1 MTNRGGN
8 ILFIIFEF
16 SDTNFLKMPWRIL
29 TELLPLLAKSTN
41 YKIYVLTDTKK
52 VNKVKTVIEGKNVK
66 LLSVSKPILRYPY
79 KGMFT
84 TIRKIIERLNI
95 ESIVVFSGWNLGLWT
110 RIAEKLRLR
119 KLILFILTPVYNLK
133 DLTIILLYYLVPL
146 IKFGTIRDLVFLLK
160 LLFENIMIRISSM
173 TVFTKISNGKTKV
186 ELVVLSENNFEFF
199 NSLGFKTHLIVPQLK
214 IHTIIDKEEAK
225 ATSEDSRISIAYFG
239 PLLIAR
245 GYDIVLRLGSYGRFR
260 VALYSRDKISN
271 GLRRKISKFKV
282 SIVERFFE
290 NFDEIVREAEKHDL
304 IILPFRFVVT
314 DIPLVVLELACTGAT
329 VITTRYSN
337 IQPRLAPN
345 LIEID
350 LRQIGNI
357 DSIMKIT
364 RLQRKFHVKPVAT
377 INWGNATT
385 QIIRILRDE

>member
-1 MTNRGGN
+1 MTNQEGN
-8 ILFIIFEF
+8 ILFVIFEF

-29 TELLPLLAKSTN
+29 TELLPLLAKNTN
-41 YKIYVLTDTKK
+41 YKIYVLTDMKK
-52 VNKVKTVIEGKNVK
+52 INKVKTIIESENVK

-84 TIRKIIERLNI
+84 AIRKIIEHLNI
-95 ESIVVFSGWNLGLWT
+95 ESIVVFSGWNLGLWI

-119 KLILFILTPVYNLK
+119 KLVLFILTPVYSLK
-133 DLTIILLYYLVPL
+133 DLAIILLYYLAPL

-160 LLFENIMIRISSM
+160 LIFENVMIRISSI
-173 TVFTKISNGKTKV
+173 TVSSKISNEKTKV
-186 ELVVLSENNFEFF
+186 ELVVLSENNFKFF

-214 IHTIIDKEEAK
+214 VHTITEKKKETK
-225 ATSEDSRISIAYFG
+225 VPSEDSKISIAYFG

-245 GYDIVLRLGSYGRFR
+245 GYDVVLRLGSYEQFC
-260 VALYSRDKISN
+260 VTLYSRDKISN
-271 GLRRKISKFKV
+271 GLLRKISKFNV

-290 NFDEIVREAEKHDL
+290 NFNEIVYEAEKHDL

-329 VITTRYSN
+329 VITTRNSN
-337 IQPRLAPN
+337 IKPGLAPN

-350 LRQIGNI
+350 LRQIRDI
-357 DSIMKIT
+357 DSILKIT
-364 RLQRKFHVKPVAT
+364 RLQRKFHAKPVPT
-377 INWGNATT
+377 IDWSNPAM
-385 QIIRILRDE
+385 QIIRILDR